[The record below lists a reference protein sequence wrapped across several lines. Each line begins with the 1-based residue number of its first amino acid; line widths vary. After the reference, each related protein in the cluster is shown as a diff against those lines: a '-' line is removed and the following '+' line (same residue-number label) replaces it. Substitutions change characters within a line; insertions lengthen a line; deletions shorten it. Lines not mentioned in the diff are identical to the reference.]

1 MRRQEEQKG
10 GEEEEEE
17 EEENEEG
24 DEGSRR
30 MSSLLQVT
38 CGVGFPDTLQYSST
52 LSPSFMMTTPDLGTG
67 ATEGETVTYIHII
80 YIYVCVCGQVL
91 DLSYS
96 GEKMRNSF

>member
-91 DLSYS
+91 DLSFS
-96 GEKMRNSF
+96 